1 MYNLH
6 RSLIKHICDLIKNEG
21 NVDFWWSQSVKEML
35 PSKVLESFNV
45 SAADL
50 EKSTDIFDIW
60 FDSGSTW
67 SSVLKDEKVADL
79 YLEGYDQFSG
89 WFQSSLLT
97 SIAAR
102 NQAPYK

>member
-1 MYNLH
+1 
-6 RSLIKHICDLIKNEG
+6 
-21 NVDFWWSQSVKEML
+21 ML
-35 PSKVLESFNV
+35 PSNILESFNI
-45 SAADL
+45 SAAEL
-50 EKSTDIFDIW
+50 QKSGDIFDIW

-67 SSVLKDEKVADL
+67 SSVLKDEQVADV

-97 SIAAR
+97 SVAAR